1 MKKLAILLS
10 LCCTSIWAQD
20 TTRQAIDLTVGLNLS
35 GGNNPFYGG
44 NIKSAYSLDRGP
56 WEFTASPVF
65 TLNYVSQNN
74 VSQLARR
81 EGYFNTSLAHRIDAT
96 WKVMFFAEAEHS
108 YIRKIQLRYTG
119 GFGPAVKWSIK
130 KTAFQLS
137 TVVLAERLLSEP
149 PTTRDYLVLRSST
162 RAKVTL
168 KTRQAMLS
176 STTIAQPAIY
186 ANQGLRL
193 AQHFIL
199 RSQNKLEFPFAKRT
213 AIGFS
218 YDMNYQTYPTT
229 VNSTVK
235 AMDWNA
241 TVYLTWKAGQ

>member
-1 MKKLAILLS
+1 MKILAILLS
-10 LCCTSIWAQD
+10 LLCTNICAQD
-20 TTRQAIDLTVGLNLS
+20 TTKQSIDLSVGLNLS

-44 NIKSAYSLDRGP
+44 NIKSSYILDHGP
-56 WEFTASPVF
+56 WEFAASPVF
-65 TLNYVSQNN
+65 VLNYVSQNN
-74 VSQLARR
+74 VTQLVRR
-81 EGYFNTSLAHRIDAT
+81 EGYFNTTMAHRIDAN

-119 GFGPAVKWSIK
+119 GFGPAIK
-130 KTAFQLS
+130 LNSKRGTLQVS

-162 RAKVTL
+162 RAKITL
-168 KTRQAMLS
+168 KTRQATFS

-199 RSQNKLEFPFAKRT
+199 RSQNKLEFPFAKRS
-213 AIGFS
+213 AVGLS
-218 YDMNYQTYPTT
+218 YDMNYQAYPTT
-229 VNSTVK
+229 LKSTVK

-241 TVYLTWKAGQ
+241 TVYITWKAGQ